1 MSRYAMHIRYKLYFP
16 LWKRFYVKKEK
27 LGKTQI
33 LDKYSV
39 EDCNTLYRLCLI
51 QRAVSLVDYHL

>member
-1 MSRYAMHIRYKLYFP
+1 MHIRYKLYFP